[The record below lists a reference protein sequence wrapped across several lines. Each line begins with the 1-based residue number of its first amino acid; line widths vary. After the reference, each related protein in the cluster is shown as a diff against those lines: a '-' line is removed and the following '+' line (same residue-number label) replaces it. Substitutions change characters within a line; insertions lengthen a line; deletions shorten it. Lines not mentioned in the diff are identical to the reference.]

1 MRIKY
6 NNTPLIA
13 NAIFGLFMI
22 GFVVQ
27 SMFYNNELSWSDYL
41 MLAFGSIYFLFF
53 AFRIGQDF
61 VIISDDKIVVNRILK
76 KEIAFKDLREV
87 KYFAGNY
94 IFASVKKKIIIPKK
108 SIKPEQQTEFENF
121 FNQLLAQKTQ
131 NK

>member
-53 AFRIGQDF
+53 AFRIGRDF
-61 VIISDDKIVVNRILK
+61 VIISYDKIVVSRI
-76 KEIAFKDLREV
+76 
-87 KYFAGNY
+87 
-94 IFASVKKKIIIPKK
+94 
-108 SIKPEQQTEFENF
+108 
-121 FNQLLAQKTQ
+121 
-131 NK
+131 